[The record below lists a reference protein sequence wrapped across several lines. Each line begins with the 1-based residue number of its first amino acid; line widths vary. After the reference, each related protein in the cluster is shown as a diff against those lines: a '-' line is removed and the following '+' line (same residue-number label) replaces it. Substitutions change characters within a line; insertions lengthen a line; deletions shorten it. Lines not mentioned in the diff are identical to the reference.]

1 MQIPSHSVREEG
13 RLVPQS
19 LDAVATG
26 TTTTLPLTPEE
37 TSQRHRAVLA
47 QLRAIDYWR
56 RLVGARLDLAVAAVA
71 DIDDDTLI
79 DDGLVGDSLR
89 ELVGIPRLDGR
100 LAESAKLVLLRE
112 VLKDLD
118 AVRDRLRS
126 ESAELSLALIA
137 AAG

>member
-1 MQIPSHSVREEG
+1 
-13 RLVPQS
+13 VPQS
-19 LDAVATG
+19 LDAWTSA
-26 TTTTLPLTPEE
+26 LPTDPEE
-37 TSQRHRAVLA
+37 TAQRHREVLA
-47 QLRAIDYWR
+47 QLRSLDYWR

-71 DIDDDTLI
+71 DIDDEALI

-118 AVRDRLRS
+118 AVRDRLRC

-137 AAG
+137 AGA

>member
-1 MQIPSHSVREEG
+1 M
-13 RLVPQS
+13 PQS
-19 LDAVATG
+19 LDATSLDAY
-26 TTTTLPLTPEE
+26 PARSSTPEE
-37 TSQRHRAVLA
+37 AAQRHRAVLA
-47 QLRAIDYWR
+47 QLRSLDYWR

-112 VLKDLD
+112 VLKDLN
-118 AVRDRLRS
+118 AVRERLRA
-126 ESAELSLALIA
+126 ESAELSLTLIA
-137 AAG
+137 AGG